1 MKKMHGMRTAVLGIA
16 VTLVAAACGNG
27 SSGGNGN
34 GNGGGGGGLTPP
46 TQNMKPQTS
55 VGPGEG
61 HLNLIAWAGYAENL
75 WVKPFENQTGCQ
87 VKATYP
93 NTSAEFVSLLKD
105 GGGGQWDLAS
115 TSGDADLRVIYA
127 GNVKPVNINLIPA
140 WKDFFPAFKS
150 PPFNTINGVHYGVSL
165 QWGPNILM
173 YNPQKVTTPPESWSV
188 IYGPQYN
195 GQVTVPDNP
204 IQIADAALYLKYHD
218 KSLGITDPYE
228 LTQTQFNAAVNLLVQ
243 QKQYIKKYWTSAT
256 QEINMFKN
264 GDAVIGASWPY
275 QQNILLGDK
284 APIASTIP
292 IEGATGWADSWLLAT
307 KAPHPNCAYKWMQYI
322 STPKVQAQ
330 QAVTYGET
338 PDNSKA
344 CVYMD
349 QMQKGACAQYH
360 ANAPIS
366 YFNKI
371 SLWKTPIADC
381 GNGQNDCVDF
391 SQWQQAWT
399 TKIES

>member
-1 MKKMHGMRTAVLGIA
+1 MRRSSALRVGVLA
-16 VTLVAAACGNG
+16 AAMVFVAAACSNG
-27 SSGGNGN
+27 SGGG
-34 GNGGGGGGLTPP
+34 GSGGGGGGGGTAPP

-55 VGPGEG
+55 VGAGEG
-61 HLNLIAWAGYAENL
+61 QLNLIAWAGYAQPL
-75 WVKPFENQTGCQ
+75 WVKPFEQQTGCQ
-87 VKATYP
+87 VHQTNP
-93 NTSAEFVSLLKD
+93 NTSAEFVSLLKN

-127 GNVKPVNINLIPA
+127 GDVKPVNMNLIPA
-140 WKDFFPAFKS
+140 WNDFFPAFKS

-173 YNPQKVTTPPESWSV
+173 YNPQQVTSPPKSWSV
-188 IYGPQYN
+188 IYGPQFN
-195 GQVTVPDNP
+195 GRVTVPDNP
-204 IQIADAALYLKYHD
+204 IQIADAALYLKYHQ

-228 LTQTQFNAAVNLLVQ
+228 LTQPQFNAAVNLLKSQ
-243 QKQYIKKYWTSAT
+243 RQYIKKYWSSAT

-275 QQNILLGDK
+275 QQSILQTDN

-292 IEGATGWADSWLLAT
+292 VEGATGWADSWLLAA

-344 CVYMD
+344 CPFMD
-349 QMQKGACAQYH
+349 QMQKGSCAQYH
-360 ANAPIS
+360 ANAPAS
-366 YFNKI
+366 YIAKI
-371 SLWKTPIADC
+371 ALWKTPIAAC

-391 SQWQQAWT
+391 SQWQNAWT
-399 TKIES
+399 TEVTG